1 MKDLLM
7 SIQLIFVI
15 DRIEPPWLV
24 VEWSPSG
31 DITELPQSLLP
42 KNTQEGERWLL
53 RAKTQ
58 DQCAAEATLNTHPKE
73 WQPVNFEIPKAIT
86 LPTATPYC
94 FQFDGPL

>member
-1 MKDLLM
+1 M

-42 KNTQEGERWLL
+42 PSTQEGERWTL
-53 RAKTQ
+53 RAKSQ

-73 WQPVNFEIPKAIT
+73 WKPVNFEIPKAIMQ
-86 LPTATPYC
+86 PTAIPYC
-94 FQFDGPL
+94 FQIDGPL